1 MKKLG
6 ARDFEDLLQ
15 VRRLFRSLSNMLIV
29 YYKCAIPV
37 FEGLLPKEH
46 DDIIRKLL
54 FELSTWHGLAKLRL
68 HTESTVI
75 NLENSITRL
84 GEILRK
90 FSDTL
95 CPAYATYDLPSEE
108 AARVRRKATTAK
120 KGGNAQSPKKKKKTT
135 QPLTKSKDTGPTSD
149 MKPSTSRQ
157 RRSFN
162 LVTYKLHALGW
173 YPRAI
178 RLYGTSDNYNTQTV
192 RLFFLILKAGS
203 GCV

>member
-1 MKKLG
+1 MYT
-6 ARDFEDLLQ
+6 F
-15 VRRLFRSLSNMLIV
+15 LSFINMLTL

-37 FEGLLPKEH
+37 FEGLLPKKH
-46 DDIIRKLL
+46 DEIVRTLL

-90 FSDTL
+90 FSESL
-95 CPAYATYDLPSEE
+95 CPAYATYELPSEE

-120 KGGNAQSPKKKKKTT
+120 KAKVLSPKKKKST
-135 QPLTKSKDTGPTSD
+135 QRPAIEKKVLLTKSS
-149 MKPSTSRQ
+149 SR
-157 RRSFN
+157 RCRAFN
-162 LVTYKLHALGW
+162 LTTYKLHALGW

-192 RLFFLILKAGS
+192 RPFLLKT
-203 GCV
+203 GC

>member
-1 MKKLG
+1 
-6 ARDFEDLLQ
+6 
-15 VRRLFRSLSNMLIV
+15 MLTV
-29 YYKCAIPV
+29 YYKCSIPV
-37 FEGLLPKEH
+37 FEGLLPKKH
-46 DDIIRKLL
+46 DEIVRKLL

-90 FSDTL
+90 FSESL
-95 CPAYATYDLPSEE
+95 CPAYATYELPSEE
-108 AARVRRKATTAK
+108 AARVRRKATAAK
-120 KGGNAQSPKKKKKTT
+120 KTKAQSPKKKKKKST
-135 QPLTKSKDTGPTSD
+135 QPPAIEKKKAGPIKPEGSGQTSNS
-149 MKPSTSRQ
+149 KPSRR

-192 RLFFLILKAGS
+192 RLFFFFKLES
-203 GCV
+203 